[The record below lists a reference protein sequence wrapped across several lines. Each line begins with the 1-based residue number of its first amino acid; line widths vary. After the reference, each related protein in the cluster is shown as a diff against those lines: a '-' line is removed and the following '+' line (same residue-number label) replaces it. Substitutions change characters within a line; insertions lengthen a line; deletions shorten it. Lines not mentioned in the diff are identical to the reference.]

1 MLHELALK
9 HNASGGTPLQ
19 LLAKMLTQDVQCKA
33 HHQGLYLMLA
43 AAASQCLASPM
54 DEQCPEPPDRVSRCA
69 AKSCQG
75 TSFWQRT
82 LIPTQEVTGLAHDG
96 SSLCPFSSLAAHIGA
111 QLRMSKGWLTHGACR
126 ILAC

>member
-9 HNASGGTPLQ
+9 HNASGSTPLQ

-54 DEQCPEPPDRVSRCA
+54 DALNLLIGYQGALPKA
-69 AKSCQG
+69 AKGQA
-75 TSFWQRT
+75 F
-82 LIPTQEVTGLAHDG
+82 G
-96 SSLCPFSSLAAHIGA
+96 SAP
-111 QLRMSKGWLTHGACR
+111 
-126 ILAC
+126 